1 MMYRL
6 PTGVVGEAVTV
17 IVLLPVVGLGEK
29 EAVAPLGT
37 PETARLTALVKPF
50 CGKTVTCP
58 VALLPCPTSN
68 AMPGTLR
75 VKVGA

>member
-1 MMYRL
+1 
-6 PTGVVGEAVTV
+6 
-17 IVLLPVVGLGEK
+17 LGR
-29 EAVAPLGT
+29 

-50 CGKTVTCP
+50 CGLTVTVP

-68 AMPGTLR
+68 PMPGTLR